1 MKQIQCY
8 NMSGFF
14 VPDILYT
21 IASILSK
28 IGLVFCLHSDYFWD
42 SLHVHIYEVC
52 PVKIFL
58 ICIFQPIFLN
68 KQIYILILN
77 LSLIYN
83 LIVPTY
89 IISIIIV
96 CDIFVLYTILPIF
109 ERMYINQHLSIFSY
123 SKCGNISVVI
133 GAVSIPQI
141 YSQLLYS
148 S

>member
-28 IGLVFCLHSDYFWD
+28 IGLVFCLDSDYFWD

-58 ICIFQPIFLN
+58 ICIFQPI
-68 KQIYILILN
+68 
-77 LSLIYN
+77 
-83 LIVPTY
+83 
-89 IISIIIV
+89 SI
-96 CDIFVLYTILPIF
+96 
-109 ERMYINQHLSIFSY
+109 
-123 SKCGNISVVI
+123 
-133 GAVSIPQI
+133 
-141 YSQLLYS
+141 
-148 S
+148 